1 MAVAESSR
9 LLSRLEELDAQMR
22 GTALDDALFEEL
34 DGTQLHLAHGVA
46 GRLQDRVIAVLT
58 RLTME
63 MVSRDDRHEGSH
75 SSG

>member
-1 MAVAESSR
+1 MADAESPR
-9 LLSRLEELDAQMR
+9 LLSRLEELDALLR

-34 DGTQLHLAHGVA
+34 APAQLHSAHGVA

-63 MVSRDDRHEGSH
+63 MASRDDRREGSH
-75 SSG
+75 SDG